1 MDPPVDLSS
10 LKPVRRFVP
19 TSWKTFFHR
28 WRRRSFPS
36 SSLDVSS
43 FPPSPSK
50 EEDVVMTMDPSS
62 PASSSPPPVYEAKEE
77 SFRRKYSYLRSY
89 AGLLRLLSGLELLL
103 GGLVFACVAAYVQ
116 KDDQWNQLYRSSFMP
131 YNGFMGYG
139 GYYGP
144 MSPFVLAV
152 AGLAWLLTL
161 LLLGL
166 GLTTYHRVI
175 LLGARWWPP
184 TEAGLN
190 LLMALLYLAAA
201 LAYLNGVR
209 RGGLCYT
216 ALAYNPLLEALC
228 RVGGGQVAALLFLFL
243 NAGLYFAGALLGLLK
258 GGAPAPERVN
268 GALSSCK
275 AFSEPCSSMQSNV
288 SSSSSSSSSAQPEAL
303 YHKLFSNIS
312 NMEKHSVGLQ
322 QGFSAATKDA
332 PVHYFSSSSSCSS
345 SSSAQNTMLGFN
357 QSPKRG
363 AGFGIGLPSCRTHGP
378 FSFPQLQPQP
388 PPPLLPAAPRPLPP
402 SEDSLLAT
410 KVTRRVEFSEEGPET
425 LSCAIP
431 TGRAPRPHL
440 VPDYILKYPAITTQ
454 GDREKYKAVFMDQ
467 YAEYKELYNEVRAAQ
482 RKFRELST
490 LMHRL
495 PRRST
500 DGKEQS
506 RLSAVW
512 RQYRSKKKD
521 PAYLEKQERCHYL
534 QRKLT
539 HIKVQIQ
546 AFDRESG
553 EETSVHL

>member
-288 SSSSSSSSSAQPEAL
+288 SSSSSSSSAQPEAL
-303 YHKLFSNIS
+303 YWNF
-312 NMEKHSVGLQ
+312 
-322 QGFSAATKDA
+322 
-332 PVHYFSSSSSCSS
+332 FSSIGIKK
-345 SSSAQNTMLGFN
+345 QNTMLGFN

-388 PPPLLPAAPRPLPP
+388 PPPLLPAAPQPLPP

-440 VPDYILKYPAITTQ
+440 VPDYVLKYPAITTQ

-467 YAEYKELYNEVRAAQ
+467 YAEYKELYDEVRAAQ

-495 PRRST
+495 PHRST